1 MLLRPDPAPAGR
13 TRPSPPAPA
22 AAMHHQ
28 EKTSSPVPSM
38 PARSTTALAYPEL
51 YPSPIKS
58 KVLKTEKE
66 RASPTFSLGGCSD
79 PALLG
84 SQAQPTA
91 SGGGAAQAQEL
102 RLSKRRPLPGKH
114 HQCSSYGCKLA
125 FHSMQE
131 LMDHLKVHYRP
142 TQSLEGKTF
151 RCPTP
156 GCTETF
162 PSMQDLMTHMKVHY
176 KPNRYFKCE
185 NCMLRFRTYRSLF
198 KHLHVCSDSSSTS
211 SPAPNAE
218 KPILPA
224 TSGLEKDPLAKPLE
238 GLPKLQGVIRH
249 MEKEAILPSMD
260 TVSATAPASLPAS
273 LSGLHGSLESM
284 PLVSPTS
291 HPFPLLEPSLFGAP
305 SLTRFSGPPHSSV
318 PGPFL
323 SYMPPSPYSLPQ
335 ASVQHRLRPYL
346 PSQGL
351 PVSNAVWKKS
361 QEVAPRHQAP
371 AGGSPCPK
379 EPQSYFG
386 SHLGCCG
393 TLGYHEML
401 SGMPYLPFPTWALL
415 QGGHSSNSRI
425 VWEHTRGRYT
435 CMQCPYST
443 ASREEMTL
451 HIEDHRKNPPPPSRL
466 DGEMDFGVGLASFHS
481 KLTPEME
488 NSLYS
493 QL

>member
-1 MLLRPDPAPAGR
+1 M
-13 TRPSPPAPA
+13 
-22 AAMHHQ
+22 
-28 EKTSSPVPSM
+28 
-38 PARSTTALAYPEL
+38 
-51 YPSPIKS
+51 
-58 KVLKTEKE
+58 KTEKDE
-66 RASPTFSLGGCSD
+66 ALPTFSLGGKYTGEGTGCSD
-79 PALLG
+79 PALSG
-84 SQAQPTA
+84 SQMPVAG
-91 SGGGAAQAQEL
+91 SGGGGVQAQDL
-102 RLSKRRPLPGKH
+102 RLLKRRPVPGKH
-114 HQCSSYGCKLA
+114 YQCSSYGCKLA

-151 RCPTP
+151 HCPTL

-185 NCMLRFRTYRSLF
+185 NCLLRFRTHRSLF
-198 KHLHVCSDSSSTS
+198 KHLHVCSDSSSS
-211 SPAPNAE
+211 SRPAPKAE
-218 KPILPA
+218 KPVLPA
-224 TSGLEKDPLAKPLE
+224 TSALEKEPLAKPLE

-260 TVSATAPASLPAS
+260 AVSAAAPAALPA
-273 LSGLHGSLESM
+273 GLPDLRGSLEAV
-284 PLVSPTS
+284 PLVSPAP
-291 HPFPLLEPSLFGAP
+291 HPFPLLEPNLFGP
-305 SLTRFSGPPHSSV
+305 SSLTRFSGPPHSSG

-323 SYMPPSPYSLPQ
+323 SYMHPSPYSLPQ
-335 ASVQHRLRPYL
+335 TSVQHRLRPYL

-361 QEVAPRHQAP
+361 Q
-371 AGGSPCPK
+371 
-379 EPQSYFG
+379 
-386 SHLGCCG
+386 
-393 TLGYHEML
+393 
-401 SGMPYLPFPTWALL
+401 
-415 QGGHSSNSRI
+415 GHSSNSRI

-443 ASREEMTL
+443 ASRDEMTL
-451 HIEDHRKNPPPPSRL
+451 HIEDHRKNPPPPGRL
-466 DGEMDFGVGLASFHS
+466 EGDMDFGVGLASFHS